1 MQLLALVT
9 LDYVV
14 LAAYLLLMVAMG
26 LAFSRRQESSNEFF
40 LAGRSMGWFP
50 VGISVMATLLSALS
64 YSGVPGESY
73 FEGFH
78 YLILPAMV
86 WVCVPLMVKVVLPLY
101 HNLQMYSVYE
111 YLELRFD
118 VRTRV
123 VSSIVFVIWRLL
135 WMGGVLYAPCKVLI
149 IAAGVNVP
157 EPVLLLSL
165 GLIGTIYTF
174 LGGMRAVIWTDV
186 LQAFVMVA
194 GVVLILWGTWSS
206 IDGGLA
212 TVLGTASQKG
222 RGEILETQFSW
233 SSKWSVWG
241 MAPHMLISMLSFYIA
256 DQITVQRFLTARSL
270 KASTRSFLL
279 NCVSVTIMIPALAL
293 VGVSL
298 FAYYQHHPD
307 QMRPIWVAN
316 VVDPASGTIA
326 SDDAG
331 AALLDWSE
339 DGTAM
344 DMDRPEDAARVQQL
358 IADGRILRP
367 HTGEPFTDPARIAAL
382 TEGESGRL
390 QSSLLGKQ
398 NNQGE
403 WVVNRKAQDEFMPR
417 FLTDKLGVGI
427 AGLILA
433 ALFAASMSSMDS
445 GLNSISTLV
454 ITDFH
459 RRWGWGRKW
468 LAKRVGKEAGELTEE
483 DELRLARP
491 LVLVIG
497 VLATL
502 FSMTLG
508 HVGNIFDIM
517 IAIINTFGGPLLAIF
532 ILGMFTRVT
541 SGRSALVALLVGTL
555 FTLWIMASNSY
566 ASLAHLWPFAEKL
579 GSIWPV
585 IFGFGFTILVG
596 TVGGLILGG
605 RKTDSE
611 LRGLV
616 VGIGTLGD
624 RGPEEASRVIFVN
637 DHDDSVPDSED
648 A

>member
-1 MQLLALVT
+1 MQLLALASF
-9 LDYVV
+9 DYVV
-14 LAAYLLLMVAMG
+14 LAAYLLLMVLMG
-26 LAFSRRQESSNEFF
+26 VMFSRRQKSSKEFF

-73 FEGFH
+73 FEGLN

-101 HNLQMYSVYE
+101 YNLRMYSVYE
-111 YLELRFD
+111 YLELRYD

-123 VSSIVFVIWRLL
+123 VSSIVLVVWRLL

-149 IAAGVNVP
+149 IAAGVEIP

-165 GLIGTIYTF
+165 GLISTIYTF

-194 GVVLILWGTWSS
+194 GVILILWGTWSA
-206 IDGGLA
+206 IDGGFIA
-212 TVLGTASQKG
+212 VLETASQHG
-222 RGEILETQFSW
+222 RTQVLETDFSW
-233 SSKWSVWG
+233 SSKWTVWG
-241 MAPHMLISMLSFYIA
+241 MAPHMVISMLSFYIA

-270 KASTRSFLL
+270 QASQRSFLL

-307 QMRPIWVAN
+307 DMRPIWVAN
-316 VVDPASGTIA
+316 VVDPATAEVATGADGTP
-326 SDDAG
+326 
-331 AALLDWSE
+331 LLDWYE
-339 DGTAM
+339 DGP
-344 DMDRPEDAARVQQL
+344 RLDAATFDAAAVKQM
-358 IADGRILRP
+358 IADQRLLRP
-367 HTGEPFTDPARIAAL
+367 HTGEPFSDPERIEQLMNKPAGGL
-382 TEGESGRL
+382 KSRM
-390 QSSLLGKQ
+390 LGKQ
-398 NNQGE
+398 NSQGE

-417 FLTDKLGVGI
+417 FLTDNLPVGI

-459 RRWGWGRKW
+459 RRWGFGRRW
-468 LAKRVGKEAGELTEE
+468 LARKVKKEVEDLNEE

-491 LVLVIG
+491 LVLIVG

-502 FSMTLG
+502 FSLTLG

-517 IAIINTFGGPLLAIF
+517 IAIINTFGGPLLSIF
-532 ILGMFTRVT
+532 ILGMFTQRT
-541 SGRSALVALLVGTL
+541 TGRSVLLALLTGTL
-555 FTLWIMASNSY
+555 FTLWMMLTNTY
-566 ASLAHLWPFAEKL
+566 DSLAHLWPFEQTL
-579 GSIWPV
+579 SGIWPL
-585 IFGFGFTILVG
+585 IFGFSFTIAVG
-596 TVGGLILGG
+596 FLGGLVLGG
-605 RKTDSE
+605 QKSPSE

-616 VGIGTLGD
+616 VGLGQLGD
-624 RGPEEASRVIFVN
+624 RGPEEAARVIF
-637 DHDDSVPDSED
+637 PDQEES
-648 A
+648 